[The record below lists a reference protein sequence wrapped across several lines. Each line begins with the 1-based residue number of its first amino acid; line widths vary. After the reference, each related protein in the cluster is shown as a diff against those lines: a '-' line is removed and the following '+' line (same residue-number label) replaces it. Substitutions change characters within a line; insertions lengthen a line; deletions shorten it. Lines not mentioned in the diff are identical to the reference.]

1 MKSMD
6 SIITAHNQLLLT
18 PNSSFF
24 GSNCRNK
31 SSCLL
36 EEKSLT
42 PKVMYQADVTNDVD
56 EEYKF
61 YYGLANSS
69 FKERL
74 KNYIKS
80 FNHRWHQNV

>member
-1 MKSMD
+1 MKNMD
-6 SIITAHNQLLLT
+6 SIITAYNQLLLT

-31 SSCLL
+31 SNCLL

-61 YYGLANSS
+61 YYGLTNSS

-80 FNHRWHQNV
+80 FNHRRHQNV